1 MTHMIYSLDK
11 PKMKVI
17 LNQGSQY
24 RTGTNRTDM
33 YTGIETSTFRIGLNT
48 GCIGHILAIPA
59 NFRQYRP
66 VQKKVCLFVFFYF
79 IFFLLY
85 IYIYIFLKFCNF

>member
-1 MTHMIYSLDK
+1 MTHMIYFLDK

-33 YTGIETSTFRIGLNT
+33 YTGIETSTFRTSLNT
-48 GCIGHILAIPA
+48 GQFQTIPA
-59 NFRQYRP
+59 STKRTNQYR
-66 VQKKVCLFVFFYF
+66 KK
-79 IFFLLY
+79 IFF
-85 IYIYIFLKFCNF
+85 FF

>member
-33 YTGIETSTFRIGLNT
+33 YTGIETSTFHTSLNT
-48 GCIGHILAIPA
+48 GHTGQFRAILACT
-59 NFRQYRP
+59 RR
-66 VQKKVCLFVFFYF
+66 
-79 IFFLLY
+79 
-85 IYIYIFLKFCNF
+85 

>member
-24 RTGTNRTDM
+24 RTDM
-33 YTGIETSTFRIGLNT
+33 YTGIETSTFRTSLNT
-48 GCIGHILAIPA
+48 GRTG
-59 NFRQYRP
+59 
-66 VQKKVCLFVFFYF
+66 
-79 IFFLLY
+79 
-85 IYIYIFLKFCNF
+85 

>member
-1 MTHMIYSLDK
+1 MTHMIYFLDK

-33 YTGIETSTFRIGLNT
+33 YTGIETSTFRTSLNT
-48 GCIGHILAIPA
+48 GRTG
-59 NFRQYRP
+59 
-66 VQKKVCLFVFFYF
+66 
-79 IFFLLY
+79 
-85 IYIYIFLKFCNF
+85 

>member
-24 RTGTNRTDM
+24 CTGTNRTDM
-33 YTGIETSTFRIGLNT
+33 YTGIETSTFRTSLNT
-48 GCIGHILAIPA
+48 GRTG
-59 NFRQYRP
+59 
-66 VQKKVCLFVFFYF
+66 
-79 IFFLLY
+79 
-85 IYIYIFLKFCNF
+85 